1 MKRANLLFFLL
12 LILSAGLH
20 GQAGGAPAPIPK
32 DPLIYFYNPR
42 LDGLGQ
48 DVQKAAGDVAN
59 GQIFDTQLSNL
70 DSISKLATDRIFSS
84 GRRAAL
90 AKLEGARDW
99 KSFCSWVD
107 AAKSRALASD
117 TQKADWTNQI
127 AILKTKTDA
136 AQSKA
141 AVASDRL
148 KTFGDL
154 LGEVGKAQQ
163 IIEVGK
169 FLQGRTVPITATDL
183 RVVSKLQEAMDN
195 LGTLLNGLAAQPKL
209 ASTRSAAEQMK
220 VDLAKAEIDHLKTLI
235 QIEEKRLDGQDDV
248 KDLLT
253 AIDNTINCRSNSGFT
268 FVNDAGVAL
277 PLENLNPAEEIQST
291 IQRFQTDPLRLK
303 SVIYLLENFAALAAR
318 ADTPVRL
325 AELRTAI
332 EERRFAIRR
341 DAIMAR
347 TYEQILLIGA
357 QRIATFYKGGI
368 KPETLA
374 QIVNAI
380 STAGLI
386 PTIALK

>member
-1 MKRANLLFFLL
+1 
-12 LILSAGLH
+12 
-20 GQAGGAPAPIPK
+20 
-32 DPLIYFYNPR
+32 
-42 LDGLGQ
+42 
-48 DVQKAAGDVAN
+48 
-59 GQIFDTQLSNL
+59 
-70 DSISKLATDRIFSS
+70 
-84 GRRAAL
+84 
-90 AKLEGARDW
+90 
-99 KSFCSWVD
+99 
-107 AAKSRALASD
+107 
-117 TQKADWTNQI
+117 
-127 AILKTKTDA
+127 
-136 AQSKA
+136 
-141 AVASDRL
+141 
-148 KTFGDL
+148 
-154 LGEVGKAQQ
+154 
-163 IIEVGK
+163 
-169 FLQGRTVPITATDL
+169 
-183 RVVSKLQEAMDN
+183 
-195 LGTLLNGLAAQPKL
+195 
-209 ASTRSAAEQMK
+209 MK